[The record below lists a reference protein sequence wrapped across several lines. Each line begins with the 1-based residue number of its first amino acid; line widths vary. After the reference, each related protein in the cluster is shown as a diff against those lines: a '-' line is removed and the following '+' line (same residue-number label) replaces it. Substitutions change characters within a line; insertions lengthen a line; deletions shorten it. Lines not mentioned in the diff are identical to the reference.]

1 MSDRPYITC
10 RELIEFLHLYVSGEL
25 PPDRVEEFERH
36 LSVCPSCVNYL
47 QTYRDTIALGKA
59 AFEDPD
65 RPAEECAPEELVSA
79 VLRARRGGNGY
90 LT

>member
-1 MSDRPYITC
+1 MSARPYITC
-10 RELIEFLHLYVSGEL
+10 NELIEFLHLYVSGEL
-25 PPDRVEEFERH
+25 PPDSAAEFDRH

-65 RPAEECAPEELVSA
+65 LPAEECAPEELIAA
-79 VLRARRGGNGY
+79 VLDARDPRRQ
-90 LT
+90 